1 MKILNFGSLNID
13 YVYEV
18 EHLVRPGE
26 TISSLSLQTFAGGKG
41 LNQSIAL
48 ARAGAAVYHAGAV
61 GEKDGQFL
69 TDILKANH
77 VNTDYI
83 KVLQGEATGH
93 AMITVDYSGQNSIV
107 LYGGANQKI
116 GSSQIEETL
125 QGFNPGDYILLQN
138 EISNLAA
145 IIDAACSKGMK
156 IILNP
161 SPMNEGLKAI
171 DLKKVTYLILNE
183 IEAQD
188 ITGET
193 DQDRMLESLLMK
205 YPDLHIVLTLG
216 AEGSIYKDHTQS
228 FKQAAFQVKA
238 VDTTAAGDT
247 FTGYFFASLSK
258 DKSIPEALLLATKA
272 SAISVTRKG
281 AEASIPNI
289 LEVQEALKSR

>member
-26 TISSLSLQTFAGGKG
+26 TISSLSRQTIAGGKG

-61 GEKDGQFL
+61 GEKDGPFL
-69 TDILKANH
+69 TDILKDNH

-83 KVLQGEATGH
+83 KVLQGEATGY
-93 AMITVDYSGQNSIV
+93 AMITVDHSGQNSIV
-107 LYGGANQKI
+107 LYGGANQQI
-116 GSSQIEETL
+116 GTDQIEETL
-125 QGFNPGDYILLQN
+125 QGFGPGDFILLQN
-138 EISNLAA
+138 EISNLKA

-171 DLKKVTYLILNE
+171 DLTKVTYLILNE

-188 ITGET
+188 ITSET
-193 DQDRMLESLLMK
+193 VQDRMLDSLLMK

-228 FKQAAFQVKA
+228 YRQAAFQVKA